1 MKKLLIRWKRGGCF
15 MFFLIIGCFAGHPAE
30 VIVALTEEIRQ
41 LTSMVAEFMIFVPSN
56 RVFLHVIYGYF
67 VSPMV
72 NTVNT
77 ITVQSSAG
85 FSDHYATLNIIS
97 EGMPLVEALMIVT
110 CSLHNC
116 RVFGYHGGI
125 QKLTALMKGISS
137 ITLLV

>member
-15 MFFLIIGCFAGHPAE
+15 MFFLIIGCFVGHPAE
-30 VIVALTEEIRQ
+30 VILALTEEIRQ

-77 ITVQSSAG
+77 STVQSSAG
-85 FSDHYATLNIIS
+85 FSDHSATLNIIA
-97 EGMPLVEALMIVT
+97 E
-110 CSLHNC
+110 
-116 RVFGYHGGI
+116 
-125 QKLTALMKGISS
+125 
-137 ITLLV
+137 